1 MQLISLTGVLPAS
14 ASSWAC
20 PLRKPEGKG
29 NACTV
34 ARRSGFTREEAGPAG
49 QSPPAIHRCR
59 RHRIRG

>member
-14 ASSWAC
+14 ASSRAC